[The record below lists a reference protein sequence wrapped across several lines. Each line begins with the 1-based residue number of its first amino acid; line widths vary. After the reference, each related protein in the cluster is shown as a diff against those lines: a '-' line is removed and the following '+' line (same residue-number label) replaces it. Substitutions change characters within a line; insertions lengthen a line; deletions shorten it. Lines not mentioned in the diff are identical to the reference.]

1 MIDELRDKRN
11 KFKRSCDIEGRAD
24 TILASIKFSL
34 GISDIYERNLMN
46 NATNKDANE
55 LKK

>member
-11 KFKRSCDIEGRAD
+11 RFKSIFMREGRAD

-34 GISDIYERNLMN
+34 GISDIDERNLMN
-46 NATNKDANE
+46 NATNEDANE